1 MILQILTGLLLAR
14 TYRARI
20 ERRFY
25 SVSAIMESRGDGWFI
40 RYMHANGASLFF
52 ICLYLHVGRGIY
64 YRSFLFKHTW
74 LVGVTILLMT
84 IAAAFLGYVLPVNQ
98 ISF

>member
-1 MILQILTGLLLAR
+1 LILQILTGLLLAR

-40 RYMHANGASLFF
+40 RYMHANGASLFLFVF
-52 ICLYLHVGRGIY
+52 ICTWAEVFTIGLFYL
-64 YRSFLFKHTW
+64 S
-74 LVGVTILLMT
+74 IL
-84 IAAAFLGYVLPVNQ
+84 GWWG
-98 ISF
+98 